1 MGFGASDSLDGAGG
15 PEDADAHEGGSM
27 TSTLDPTRP
36 EAGRGPE
43 PGLPAGLV
51 PVARLATGATTAAGN
66 TTAAEAWLSYV
77 DGQGRPRR
85 VELTDAPP
93 RLTVGRSSAG
103 VDVSLPDD
111 AQVSRLHAV
120 LEYIGGQWTVEDD
133 GLSRNGTFVNEV
145 RVTGRARLR
154 DRDRLRVG
162 RTVLTY
168 CCPGPGSDPRTVAGD
183 ALPAR
188 RRLTPAQRAVLVALC
203 RPCTQGR
210 PCTEGGPHPVPATNA
225 EIAAELVL
233 SVEAVKTHLRALF
246 HTFGIESLPQN
257 AKRARLVELAMAFG
271 LATDDGR

>member
-1 MGFGASDSLDGAGG
+1 M
-15 PEDADAHEGGSM
+15 
-27 TSTLDPTRP
+27 
-36 EAGRGPE
+36 
-43 PGLPAGLV
+43 
-51 PVARLATGATTAAGN
+51 
-66 TTAAEAWLSYV
+66 
-77 DGQGRPRR
+77 
-85 VELTDAPP
+85 
-93 RLTVGRSSAG
+93 
-103 VDVSLPDD
+103 
-111 AQVSRLHAV
+111 
-120 LEYIGGQWTVEDD
+120 
-133 GLSRNGTFVNEV
+133 
-145 RVTGRARLR
+145 TGRARLR

-203 RPCTQGR
+203 RPCAEGRSCAEGRPCAQGR
-210 PCTEGGPHPVPATNA
+210 PHAVPATNA